1 MLLLNKDKVLEN
13 LIDKYP
19 KIDQNL
25 VRITLFGSVARNEY
39 NPESDIDILLLT
51 KNKKQTTELF
61 SDFKLKILLNY
72 NVVMNAIY
80 ISEQEYQNSIEPIYN
95 TIKKEG
101 KILWEKKKRKR
112 K

>member
-72 NVVMNAIY
+72 NVVINAIY
-80 ISEQEYQNSIEPIYN
+80 ISEKEYQNSIEPIYN